1 MLGALDS
8 FPLGNC
14 CCDGGGQINLINV
27 TLVFYPILIQ
37 WRSADQSDR
46 RDFLYSIPLQSQPI
60 VPPWSSQAVLK
71 LEQKSSQVG
80 EHLNREIITYCH
92 PHHHDRHIA
101 SHLHDSQS
109 QDNDYQIP
117 NVLMESPEE
126 MEEVLADLRRNA
138 EARAK
143 TMARYQYFLTYEI

>member
-8 FPLGNC
+8 PLLCNC
-14 CCDGGGQINLINV
+14 CCDGGGQINLTVV
-27 TLVFYPILIQ
+27 TFVFYLTSFQ
-37 WRSADQSDR
+37 N
-46 RDFLYSIPLQSQPI
+46 QPI

-71 LEQKSSQVG
+71 LEHKNSQVR
-80 EHLNREIITYCH
+80 EHLNTEIIMYYH
-92 PHHHDRHIA
+92 PHHHDRHIESQIHVTQ
-101 SHLHDSQS
+101 SHEH
-109 QDNDYQIP
+109 DYQIP

-143 TMARYQYFLTYEI
+143 TMARYQDFLTFEV

>member
-8 FPLGNC
+8 SPLCNC
-14 CCDGGGQINLINV
+14 CCDGGGQINLIVV
-27 TLVFYPILIQ
+27 TFVFYLISFQ
-37 WRSADQSDR
+37 NQR
-46 RDFLYSIPLQSQPI
+46 I

-71 LEQKSSQVG
+71 LEHKNSQVR
-80 EHLNREIITYCH
+80 EHWNSEIIMYYH
-92 PHHHDRHIA
+92 PHHHDCHIE
-101 SHLHDSQS
+101 SHLHDPQS
-109 QDNDYQIP
+109 HDNDYQIP

-143 TMARYQYFLTYEI
+143 TMARYQYFLTCNI